1 MRKHLIILSTIA
13 LWSTTSTIYSVL
25 AKPEMRITQ
34 EAPNSAVKLEKL
46 KWEKKSPKGYCKYQA
61 EYPQV
66 RGLTDA
72 KVEANINKYIKSKLL
87 TSDADITQCDTE
99 YTQALANVQAANTKD
114 EVTYQVV
121 LNQGDLL
128 SIEYSGI
135 SSSIGSVY
143 GRPAQGI
150 TVNLKTGKVYS
161 YRDLF
166 KPGSNYVSKMN
177 KLIYEKLKALNEKDS
192 DIELSKEESENI
204 SNQFK
209 SDSKLSS
216 KNERNDYSFS
226 LRGDKLVILDI
237 FNTHALR
244 AVQVGVKPCEIKGLV
259 NHKGPLYRISNH

>member
-1 MRKHLIILSTIA
+1 MRKHLIALGAIA
-13 LWSTTSTIYSVL
+13 LWSTTSTICSVL

-34 EAPNSAVKLEKL
+34 EAPSSAVKIEKL
-46 KWEKKSPKGYCKYQA
+46 KWEKKSPKGYCEYQA

-87 TSDADITQCDTE
+87 TPDADITQCDAE
-99 YTQALANVQAANTKD
+99 YTQAPANVQATKTND
-114 EVTYQVV
+114 EVTYQVD

-128 SIEYSGI
+128 SLEYSEI
-135 SSSIGSVY
+135 SSSTGSVY

-150 TVNLKTGKVYS
+150 TVNVKTGKVYS

-166 KPGSNYVSKMN
+166 KPGSNHVSKMN
-177 KLIYEKLKALNEKDS
+177 KLIYEKLKASDKKGS

-204 SNQFK
+204 ANQFK

-237 FNTHALR
+237 FSTHALR
-244 AVQVGVKPCEIKGLV
+244 AVQVGVKPSEIKDLV
-259 NHKGPLYRISNH
+259 NPKGPLHQLSNQ